1 MSGSRWFDKSL
12 ILRDG
17 VKLISRIWLPNSI
30 GPWPALLMRQPYGRE
45 IASTITYS
53 HPEWWASKGYMVI
66 IQDVRGMGSSEGV
79 FNGFSQEASD
89 TSETHEWVRS
99 LKECNGK
106 LGLYGFSYQGFTQ
119 LTGELYSTPPD
130 CLSPAMTGMNI
141 KDHWCSDGGAYWWHN
156 NIAWG
161 LQIAALKMKREK
173 KLLEWK
179 KIRLALENKS
189 YLREGIDILKKCD
202 PNSFVLLWL
211 KNLNNA
217 CPFEEFKPIS
227 TWIRQPMLIIG
238 GLWDPHL
245 KGAFDLYKKS
255 KEAGGSPEI
264 IIGNATHLNWWK
276 GSQESLLKFFD
287 KHLKSDEK
295 FNSKHY
301 KDEKK
306 IWNISLNKWEELDNK
321 FHPKFIFGLKSNGT
335 ANVEVEDGSLTINS
349 KGSGWFTIVN
359 DPWRPTPSDGGHL
372 GPNPGKFNRSFI
384 DKRMDVG
391 VFQTNSFAE
400 DQYLTGVPTLE
411 IQVKSDQ
418 PNFDI
423 CLALSLVEEGNEK
436 VNQFST
442 GFLRV
447 KNSKICEEC
456 SYQITMQPTNI
467 CLIKDSKL
475 RLSISAAAYPAIG
488 VNPGFEEGNVGA
500 PSANHRVITLSF
512 SLNRTFMKMTPFFYK

>member
-12 ILRDG
+12 VLRDG
-17 VKLISRIWLPNSI
+17 VRLISRIWLPNSN

-119 LTGELYSTPPD
+119 LTGELNSKPPD

-161 LQIAALKMKREK
+161 LQIAALKMKREN
-173 KLLEWK
+173 KLLEWE

-189 YLREGIDILKKCD
+189 YLREGIDTLKKYD
-202 PNSFVLLWL
+202 PNSFVLEWL

-217 CPFEEFKPIS
+217 RPFEEFKPIS
-227 TWIRQPMLIIG
+227 TWIKQPMLIIG

-255 KEAGGSPEI
+255 
-264 IIGNATHLNWWK
+264 
-276 GSQESLLKFFD
+276 
-287 KHLKSDEK
+287 
-295 FNSKHY
+295 
-301 KDEKK
+301 
-306 IWNISLNKWEELDNK
+306 NK
-321 FHPKFIFGLKSNGT
+321 FHPEFIFGLKSDGI

-372 GPNPGKFNRSFI
+372 GPNPGKFNRSII
-384 DKRMDVG
+384 DKRLDVG
-391 VFQTNSFAE
+391 VFQTNSFEE
-400 DQYLTGVPTLE
+400 DQYLIGVPTLE

-447 KNSKICEEC
+447 KNSKISEEC
-456 SYQITMQPTNI
+456 IYQITMQPTNI

-488 VNPGFEEGNVGA
+488 VNPGFGEGNIGS

-512 SLNRTFMKMTPFFYK
+512 SLNKTFMKMTPFF

>member
-17 VKLISRIWLPNSI
+17 VKLISRIWLPNSN

-119 LTGELYSTPPD
+119 LTGELNSKPPD

-161 LQIAALKMKREK
+161 LQIAALKMKKENN
-173 KLLEWK
+173 LFEWG

-189 YLREGIDILKKCD
+189 YLTEGIEILKKYD
-202 PNSFVLLWL
+202 PNSFVLEWL

-217 CPFEEFKPIS
+217 RPFEEFKPIS
-227 TWIRQPMLIIG
+227 TWIKQPMLIIG

-264 IIGNATHLNWWK
+264 IIGNATHLNWWE
-276 GSQESLLKFFD
+276 GSQESLLNFFD

-295 FNSKHY
+295 FNSK
-301 KDEKK
+301 
-306 IWNISLNKWEELDNK
+306 I
-321 FHPKFIFGLKSNGT
+321 IFGLKSDGT
-335 ANVEVEDGSLTINS
+335 SNVEVEDGSLTINS
-349 KGSGWFTIVN
+349 KGSGWFTIVH

-372 GPNPGKFNRSFI
+372 GPNPGKFNRSII
-384 DKRMDVG
+384 DKRLDVG
-391 VFQTNSFAE
+391 VFQTNSFEE

-418 PNFDI
+418 PNFD
-423 CLALSLVEEGNEK
+423 
-436 VNQFST
+436 
-442 GFLRV
+442 
-447 KNSKICEEC
+447 
-456 SYQITMQPTNI
+456 M
-467 CLIKDSKL
+467 IKDSKL

-488 VNPGFEEGNVGA
+488 VNPGFGEGNVGA

-512 SLNRTFMKMTPFFYK
+512 SLNKTFMKMTPFF